1 MRTGDEIDA
10 CILGCPHA
18 SIREIA
24 EFANLLKGRKVA
36 QGVRLWVDTA
46 RGTKG
51 NADAMG
57 YTKIIEEAGGRII
70 TESCPTNIRIPAK
83 THRHTRV
90 QTGPLRARHAG
101 MRSHHRQ
108 DRGLCA
114 DRRWRES
121 GWAMREKIEIKGRS
135 VVRGRAA
142 GEALVADATLSFWG
156 EVDAVTGR
164 IIAVGHPLEGESL
177 RDRVLIIRS
186 TKGSSGTP
194 MILKLAKLEGNAPVA
209 LVNVEVDGL
218 AAARLH
224 R

>member
-83 THRHTRV
+83 RIVTHAFKQAHY
-90 QTGPLRARHAG
+90 ARG
-101 MRSHHRQ
+101 ML
-108 DRGLCA
+108 GC
-114 DRRWRES
+114 
-121 GWAMREKIEIKGRS
+121 
-135 VVRGRAA
+135 
-142 GEALVADATLSFWG
+142 
-156 EVDAVTGR
+156 EV
-164 IIAVGHPLEGESL
+164 IIAKTEACV
-177 RDRVLIIRS
+177 RS
-186 TKGSSGTP
+186 
-194 MILKLAKLEGNAPVA
+194 AVA
-209 LVNVEVDGL
+209 GKWMGDERED
-218 AAARLH
+218 
-224 R
+224 